1 MKRQEYN
8 YKILEFL
15 RKEFPENDEIYD
27 SFEEYIEHFPA
38 QRFGQIFCN
47 YICPDYRNM
56 QVTEYTAILLNKW
69 FKINFDPFFEE
80 SSETYK
86 RLCLKKEK

>member
-27 SFEEYIEHFPA
+27 SFEYWIQTYPS

-47 YICPDYRNM
+47 YICPDYRDS
-56 QVTEYTAILLNKW
+56 VVSEYTRILLSKLFN
-69 FKINFDPFFEE
+69 INFDPFFEE

-86 RLCLKKEK
+86 RLCTQ